1 MKSNKKAGWSEERGG
16 PLLEAVRNSAADY
29 ELVPDATMPVLSP
42 SLVQALRTWYL
53 VSSLELLLCDMR
65 AARRDAGC
73 SNEVQL
79 SEASS
84 TEMR

>member
-29 ELVPDATMPVLSP
+29 ELVPDATMPVLFP

-53 VSSLELLLCDMR
+53 VSSLELSPLR
-65 AARRDAGC
+65 YARSEAGC
-73 SNEVQL
+73 RMQQ
-79 SEASS
+79 
-84 TEMR
+84 